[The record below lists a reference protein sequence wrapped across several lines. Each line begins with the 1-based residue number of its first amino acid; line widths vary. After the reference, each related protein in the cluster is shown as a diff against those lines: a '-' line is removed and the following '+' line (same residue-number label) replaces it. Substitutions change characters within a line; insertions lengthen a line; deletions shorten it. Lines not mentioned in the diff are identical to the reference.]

1 MGDARMVA
9 LLAGEGEEVGGGD
22 VSSLGEGPSLDQLGV
37 NDERDAT
44 GIRQEDRL
52 DVRDSGPWSLSSLVN
67 RVSASQPG
75 VHERNR
81 EEGRYEAVK
90 GSGSAEIEGSKEERR
105 QRRLNQVKSE
115 SVSAASCIKPTW
127 WRGVLKEHHRLITL
141 SLITTSA
148 DSARIKGIPRCAPSK
163 GRTAFDETVP
173 GQLGLG

>member
-1 MGDARMVA
+1 LGQEVEQLRARAAAVERGFADNRSQRQRVHAQMGDARMMA

-22 VSSLGEGPSLDQLGV
+22 VSSLGGGPSLGQPGF
-37 NDERDAT
+37 DEQQDPT

-52 DVRDSGPWSLSSLVN
+52 DVGNSGPWSLSSLVN

-81 EEGRYEAVK
+81 EEGRYEVVR

-115 SVSAASCIKPTW
+115 SVSAASCTQP
-127 WRGVLKEHHRLITL
+127 
-141 SLITTSA
+141 A
-148 DSARIKGIPRCAPSK
+148 
-163 GRTAFDETVP
+163 
-173 GQLGLG
+173 